1 MVGSIRV
8 LLVLCF
14 TAVTAFDVTDLDEA
28 QKIGSEFNRRLKQ
41 TDLSKFIGLNIPVD
55 NALITLG
62 RS

>member
-1 MVGSIRV
+1 MRV
-8 LLVLCF
+8 LLLLVLCF

-28 QKIGSEFNRRLKQ
+28 QKIGLEINRRLEQ